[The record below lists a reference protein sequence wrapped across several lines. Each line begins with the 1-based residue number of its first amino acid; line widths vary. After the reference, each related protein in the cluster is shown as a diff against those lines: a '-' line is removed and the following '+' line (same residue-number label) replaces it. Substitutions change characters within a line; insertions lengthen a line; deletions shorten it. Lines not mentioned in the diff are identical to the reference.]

1 MADSTLDYRE
11 FFHASPLARL
21 VLGADT
27 ARGYPVIEVNK
38 AAASYFDLDIDQ
50 MKGQS
55 LSDFL
60 EAENSDH
67 ILRALGVSMNTLTPV
82 TIQALPRLPGG
93 LRVQSFVINPITDSD
108 GNLLW
113 LDMQARPAP
122 VDQQAIERER
132 DDAISLLASVFDVS
146 EMGIIVT
153 DHHGRIVKVN
163 EAFLKSYGWKAT
175 DLIGDKFTILLPD
188 DDHEVGWKKHRR
200 GLNEGVR
207 IYGESRVR
215 TRDGQIANVIISSV
229 CLELSQKRKFMVSTI
244 VDITHLKAMERKLRH
259 AKEEADAANIA
270 KSAFLANMS
279 HELRTP
285 LNAIIGFS
293 DMMINQTLGPIGNDH
308 YREYLGDIHFSANHL
323 LAIIN
328 GVLDMSKI
336 EAGKMKLDEEAI
348 DIVGLIESVRRIMI
362 ARSMEKSIELVV
374 DNGAAM
380 PRLWIDERLVRQVLI
395 NLVTNS
401 IKFSPVG
408 SSIEIIVALAPDN
421 LSMKVSDHGVGIPEH
436 LIEEVL
442 QPFGQVNDPSVNK
455 GQGTGLGLPL
465 AKAMMELHGGSLT
478 ISATPGGGTTVDCRF
493 PANRIIRSEETENA

>member
-21 VLGADT
+21 VLEADT
-27 ARGYPVIEVNK
+27 ARGYPVLDANK
-38 AAASYFDLDIDQ
+38 AASAYFDLSVEQ
-50 MKGQS
+50 MQGAS

-67 ILRALGVSMNTLTPV
+67 ILRALGVSMNSQSPV

-93 LRVQSFVINPITDSD
+93 LRVQSFVINPIMDAD
-108 GNLLW
+108 GKPRW

-146 EMGIIVT
+146 EMGITVT

-163 EAFLKSYGWKAT
+163 EAFLKSYGWAST
-175 DLIGDKFTILLPD
+175 DLIGEKFTVLLPE
-188 DDHEVGWKKHRR
+188 DDHDIGWKKHRR

-207 IYGESRVR
+207 IYGESRVKMKS
-215 TRDGQIANVIISSV
+215 TAIANVIISSV

-244 VDITHLKAMERKLRH
+244 VDITHLKAMERKLRQ
-259 AKEEADAANIA
+259 AKEDADAANIA

-336 EAGKMKLDEEAI
+336 EAGKMKLDEEPV
-348 DIVGLIESVRRIMI
+348 DIVGLIESVRRIMV
-362 ARSMEKSIELVV
+362 ARSMEKDINLTIETEGVV
-374 DNGAAM
+374 
-380 PRLWIDERLVRQVLI
+380 PRLSIDERLIRQVLI

-401 IKFSPVG
+401 IKFSPSG
-408 SSIEIIVALAPDN
+408 KEIEIYVARDDKG
-421 LSMKVSDHGVGIPEH
+421 LSMQVRDHGVGIPEH

-442 QPFGQVNDPSVNK
+442 QPFGQVNDPSINK

-465 AKAMMELHGGSLT
+465 AKAMMELHSGSLT
-478 ISATPGGGTTVDCRF
+478 IRATSGGGTTVDCRF
-493 PANRIIRSEETENA
+493 PPNRIINT